1 MQRSIFLAAWLA
13 AAAVGCIT
21 ETSQPGSSGEEP
33 VAKDEAAIRAGEV
46 DTASRG
52 VVGVLALDRNTIC
65 SGVVV
70 APRVVVTAR
79 HCVAAMA
86 PTRDTVD
93 CTRTTFGATSKA
105 SDVMVTTARDGAV
118 PVYRHAVKRVLVPR
132 ENGFCGS
139 DVAVLVLAHPLE
151 PDDAEVVP
159 LRLERSPSPGE
170 VFSAIGIG
178 RTANEPSGTRHR
190 RDGLLVTCVGTSC
203 GTGLVDSREWWGDG
217 AVCEGDSGGPALD
230 AEGRVVGIA
239 SRKRDGCT
247 ATIYADV
254 ASSEEFLRAALDEAE
269 RTPGGNG
276 CSTAD
281 DPTTFVPI
289 ALAIGAIVVK
299 RRRFTGRRGGGAIEP
314 KSDP

>member
-1 MQRSIFLAAWLA
+1 MQRSIFLAALLA
-13 AAAVGCIT
+13 ATAAGCFA
-21 ETSQPGSSGEEP
+21 EPADAGSEP
-33 VAKDEAAIRAGEV
+33 IAKRADAIRAGEV
-46 DTASRG
+46 DVASRG

-79 HCVAAMA
+79 HCVAEMA
-86 PTRDTVD
+86 PTRDVVD

-105 SDVMVTTARDGAV
+105 ADVMVTTARDGAV
-118 PVYRHAVKRVLVPR
+118 PVYRHPVKRVLVPR
-132 ENGFCGS
+132 EAGFCGT

-151 PDDAEVVP
+151 PDDADVIP
-159 LRLERSPSPGE
+159 LRLDSSPAPGE

-190 RDGLLVTCVGTSC
+190 RDGLMVTCVGTSC
-203 GTGLVDSREWWGDG
+203 GTGLVDPREWWGDG

-230 AEGRVVGIA
+230 SEGRVVGIA

-254 ASSEEFLRAALDEAE
+254 AASEEFLRAALEEAD

-281 DPTTFVPI
+281 DPVTFVPI
-289 ALAIGAIVVK
+289 AIAIGAIVVT
-299 RRRFTGRRGGGAIEP
+299 RRRFTGRRGGGEVEP